1 MLSKAKSTC
10 KELDIK
16 TLQLEKIAQYQ
27 SRGAILGSK
36 APWYNEGEKN
46 TKYFLCRNGTSIKK
60 TIKQLQSDKK
70 GVINTDD
77 KILQEAKSFYQNL
90 YSTLSDQANL
100 SYEDIFFPK
109 ISQKDLMNSRRTNVK
124 VF

>member
-1 MLSKAKSTC
+1 MQK
-10 KELDIK
+10 
-16 TLQLEKIAQYQ
+16 
-27 SRGAILGSK
+27 RHF
-36 APWYNEGEKN
+36 N
-46 TKYFLCRNGTSIKK
+46 KK

-100 SYEDIFFPK
+100 SYEDIFSPK
-109 ISQKDLMNSRRTNVK
+109 ISRKDLMNSRKTSVK

>member
-1 MLSKAKSTC
+1 MQK
-10 KELDIK
+10 
-16 TLQLEKIAQYQ
+16 
-27 SRGAILGSK
+27 RHF
-36 APWYNEGEKN
+36 N
-46 TKYFLCRNGTSIKK
+46 KK

-77 KILQEAKSFYQNL
+77 QILQEAKSFYQNL

-109 ISQKDLMNSRRTNVK
+109 ISQKDLMNSRKTNVK
-124 VF
+124 VC